1 MVGARSRS
9 PSPRRRLAFF
19 PEGLHA
25 TVRMVGMEV
34 TPGDDAGKETVRLT
48 VSPSP
53 TRPDDLTKGTA

>member
-1 MVGARSRS
+1 
-9 PSPRRRLAFF
+9 
-19 PEGLHA
+19 
-25 TVRMVGMEV
+25 MEV